1 MLPLLLVAL
10 VALTGL
16 AASSASAPT
25 GIGVASV
32 LGASAMPAARGADA
46 SAADTGTLTFNT
58 QIDVRYPSASC
69 AAGTPFGVECFDR
82 TGTGVIRG
90 LGRVNESMTY
100 QVESVPAGCN
110 SDDVRVLPTTA
121 RFSVPGKGEIEL
133 SIGGSACVPRGLG
146 PLRAEADFTITGGSG
161 RYVGASG
168 QGRYIDLSNGP
179 PSFRGRDT
187 WTGTLVVP
195 GVDFDLTPPVLRGL
209 RSRTVRTRRGLRRV
223 RVAYSV
229 VAQDDVDGA
238 LPVTCRPRSGS
249 WFKVGRTHVRC
260 SAIDTSGNESAATF
274 AVTVKRTR

>member
-1 MLPLLLVAL
+1 
-10 VALTGL
+10 
-16 AASSASAPT
+16 
-25 GIGVASV
+25 
-32 LGASAMPAARGADA
+32 MPAARGADA

-69 AAGTPFGVECFDR
+69 AAGTPFGVECYDR

-100 QVESVPAGCN
+100 QVESAPAGCN

-195 GVDFDLTPPVLRGL
+195 GLEFDITPPTISGAVAK
-209 RSRTVRTRRGLRRV
+209 TVRAPRGAKRARV
-223 RVAYSV
+223 VYAVSARDA
-229 VAQDDVDGA
+229 VDGA
-238 LPVTCRPRSGS
+238 VPVSCVPRSGS
-249 WFKVGRTHVRC
+249 RFAIGRTVVSC
-260 SAIDTSGNESAATF
+260 SATDTSGNTRTARFT
-274 AVTVKRTR
+274 VTVRPRRSAL